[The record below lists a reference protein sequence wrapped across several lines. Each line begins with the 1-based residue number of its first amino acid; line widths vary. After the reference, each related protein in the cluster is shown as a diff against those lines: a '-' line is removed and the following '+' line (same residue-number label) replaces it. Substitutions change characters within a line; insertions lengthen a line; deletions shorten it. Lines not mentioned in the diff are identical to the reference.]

1 VKRIAVVVLYTVLGL
16 AIAGLGAYLAVAL
29 LVERTPEVEVP
40 DLTGRSLSQAVDML
54 QGTGLD
60 LEVRDFVYSDTVPEN
75 HIVAQRPRPGARV
88 KAGRGVGVVLSRGPE
103 THPVP
108 DLRGL
113 SLEDARIRLEE
124 AGLVGRTEAR
134 VPMGQEGEV
143 VAQGVEPGRRL
154 PRGAV
159 VPLVVSPGPRPVRLR
174 MPRLERLPL
183 GAALE
188 RIDRLGL
195 RVDRVEEVKLVDP
208 ALAGR
213 VVGQSPLPGFPAEK
227 GAGVA
232 LTVAGAV
239 PDLYR
244 ARARL
249 LYHALPPGFGKS
261 RVVLTWRSRGRMWT
275 LYDEWVPR
283 GRVVR
288 LVVPVGP
295 GDRATLTVDGRRVL
309 EAGGPGG

>member
-1 VKRIAVVVLYTVLGL
+1 MKRIAVLVLYAVLGL
-16 AIAGLGAYLAVAL
+16 AVAGLGAYLAVAL

-60 LEVRDFVYSDTVPEN
+60 LEVRDFVYSDTIPEN

-134 VPMGQEGEV
+134 LPMGQEGGV

-154 PRGAV
+154 PKGAV

-213 VVGQSPLPGFPAEK
+213 VVGQSPLPGFPAEQ
-227 GAGVA
+227 GAGVT

-249 LYHALPPGFGKS
+249 LYHALTPGFGKS
-261 RVVLTWRSRGRMWT
+261 RVVLAWRSRGRVWT

-283 GRVVR
+283 GRTVR

-295 GDRATLTVDGRRVL
+295 GDRATLTVDGRQVM
-309 EAGGPGG
+309 EAGAY